1 MVDRWRPAL
10 SRQWAPGIVILWKLQ
25 KKMISASKIADIAKL
40 QGEISIK
47 WVAADGEII
56 SVEKA
61 VPTSFHGDGDT
72 MNIKIIPSGEIRTVN
87 RNTIIEINNE
97 EVIL

>member
-1 MVDRWRPAL
+1 MDSKNARL
-10 SRQWAPGIVILWKLQ
+10 SRRRWPEKLFLL
-25 KKMISASKIADIAKL
+25 KKSEKMISADKIADIAKL
-40 QGEISIK
+40 QSEISIK
-47 WVAADGEII
+47 WVAVDGEII
-56 SVEKA
+56 SVDRA

-72 MNIKIIPSGEIRTVN
+72 MNIRILPSGEIRTVN